1 VREDRFSQHS
11 QKTRKETDGH
21 LPALWKALPKL
32 AASVAVLPN
41 HPGQAMQSGTLVKRL
56 IELQPLKL
64 GMKDMKRIEKD

>member
-1 VREDRFSQHS
+1 
-11 QKTRKETDGH
+11 
-21 LPALWKALPKL
+21 LWKALPKL
-32 AASVAVLPN
+32 AASVAVRPN